1 MSLPPLVAR
10 LYPPPVAR
18 PYPPPVARLYP
29 PPVSRPHLKRF
40 RSSEHYGL
48 CNGQLDEFT
57 TFFKC
62 HVSMHG
68 CRHIRPWLIKFSNVI
83 LNCVMLSHLIIFM
96 EVSPTQEEQ
105 TLRWLT
111 FKCKITK
118 LTLVM
123 LLKYTPV
130 TQNIL
135 CFIFFMCLATMHHET
150 TVDRNLK
157 TICSLWFYH
166 TCDLEIRSRSANP
179 V

>member
-1 MSLPPLVAR
+1 MVRLYSPPVARPYSPHVARLYPPHVAR
-10 LYPPPVAR
+10 LYPPPVARLCPPPVARPYPPHVAR

-105 TLRWLT
+105 TLR
-111 FKCKITK
+111 
-118 LTLVM
+118 
-123 LLKYTPV
+123 
-130 TQNIL
+130 
-135 CFIFFMCLATMHHET
+135 
-150 TVDRNLK
+150 
-157 TICSLWFYH
+157 
-166 TCDLEIRSRSANP
+166 
-179 V
+179 